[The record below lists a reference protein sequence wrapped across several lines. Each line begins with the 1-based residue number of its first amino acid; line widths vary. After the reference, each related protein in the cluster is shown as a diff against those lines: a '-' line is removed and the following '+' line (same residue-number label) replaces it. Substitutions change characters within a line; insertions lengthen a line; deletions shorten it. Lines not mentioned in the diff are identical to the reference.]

1 VTGLVGTWWLRLA
14 VTVAVLGYLASRIDG
29 PATWQAVLGLSG
41 ATLALIALIAA
52 VDRALMAWR
61 WILLVRATGVE
72 LTTKSGLWIFLVSSF
87 LGSFAPAGI
96 GGDVARAWELD
107 QRTSRGSD
115 AVASVAVDRWLGLAS
130 VAVLGAFG
138 LANWT
143 RGFDADISLAMHILL
158 VLVVVGSIAG
168 VWADRIVAAVLPA
181 AWTRRTPWSQLTRLA
196 DSMAHFRR
204 EWPTLLWVAM
214 LSLAVQVIRVVL
226 AWVLG
231 TGLGIDVGLDYYLVV
246 MPVGIVLILLPIS
259 IGGFG
264 PAQGAIVW
272 MMRPLGV
279 DEGLAFAMST
289 LFVLVG
295 VVANLPGALLYLGRR
310 H

>member
-1 VTGLVGTWWLRLA
+1 MIAWWLRLA
-14 VTVAVLGYLASRIDG
+14 ITLGVLLYLASRIDG
-29 PATWQAVLGLSG
+29 PATLGAVLALDAG
-41 ATLALIALIAA
+41 TLGMVAALA
-52 VDRALMAWR
+52 VLDRALMAWR
-61 WILLVRATGVE
+61 WILLVRATGVT

-87 LGSFAPAGI
+87 LGSFAPAGV
-96 GGDVARAWELD
+96 GGDVARAWELG

-130 VAVLGAFG
+130 VAALGAFG

-143 RGFDADISLAMHILL
+143 RDFDPRVSLAMHGLL
-158 VLVVVGSIAG
+158 ALVVAGSVAG
-168 VWADRIVAAVLPA
+168 LWADRIVGRLVPR
-181 AWTRRTPWSQLTRLA
+181 AWTEWRPWRLLWRLA
-196 DSMAHFRR
+196 MSMAHFRR
-204 EWPTLLWVAM
+204 EWPTVLWVAV
-214 LSLAVQVIRVVL
+214 LSLAVQILRVVL
-226 AWVLG
+226 AWVIG
-231 TGLGIDVGLDYYLVV
+231 RGLGIDVGLDYYLVV

-279 DEGLAFAMST
+279 DEGLAFAMGT

-295 VVANLPGALLYLGRR
+295 TVANLPGALLYLRR
-310 H
+310 R